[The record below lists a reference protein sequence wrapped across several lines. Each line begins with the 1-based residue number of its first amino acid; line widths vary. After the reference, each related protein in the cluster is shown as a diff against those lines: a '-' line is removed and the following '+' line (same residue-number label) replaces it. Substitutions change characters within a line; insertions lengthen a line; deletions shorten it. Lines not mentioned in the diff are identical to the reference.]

1 MVFKATEIALTRN
14 MIKPEEIPM
23 IKAEFYKR
31 LANKADQIYIG
42 WSAFEILK
50 TSKIDFSGIPAKCL
64 ILLRRSYWTA
74 AMTRPFFTRPL
85 QQYDHHLFI
94 PRTSI
99 FLFAILNICY

>member
-50 TSKIDFSGIPAKCL
+50 TSKIDRFFWNTCKMFDIVEAF
-64 ILLRRSYWTA
+64 LLNCC
-74 AMTRPFFTRPL
+74 
-85 QQYDHHLFI
+85 YD
-94 PRTSI
+94 
-99 FLFAILNICY
+99 